1 MESLLPPS
9 WYPELQVY
17 ERHVPTVTPP
27 SRYRPLLITG
37 RTSGHVACEGGAV
50 SKITLINCLNG
61 NGENHIPMKIQDEVG
76 GLHWPLLEQVI
87 EFDWPSSW

>member
-1 MESLLPPS
+1 MKNKRITIWQFDKGWLHWPFDWHTMESLLPPS
-9 WYPELQVY
+9 WYPESHVY

-61 NGENHIPMKIQDEVG
+61 NGENY
-76 GLHWPLLEQVI
+76 
-87 EFDWPSSW
+87 